1 MNNILSYVHTINK
14 WNIVIQDENLEKLSR
29 AKNFKDASTL
39 ELMTMLPDTRS
50 DVELATF
57 FYEFGW

>member
-1 MNNILSYVHTINK
+1 M
-14 WNIVIQDENLEKLSR
+14 IQDENLEKLSH

-39 ELMTMLPDTRS
+39 ELMTMMPEARS
-50 DVELATF
+50 EAELATF